1 MGNYSPSTKQK
12 LTKELRRAQSVEVIC
27 LQNTCSLEHH
37 GKKSTFP
44 RSQLL
49 TEELM
54 TISYNTKQHTQEPKP
69 TGTTGKVARELKT
82 PRSSFTSYQSKRIK
96 LKWQNKAVHT
106 CTMSQFISTS
116 SILLIFSGSLTGCP
130 WGHVS
135 VFTFFKGGWPH
146 VMSSLFSSSL
156 HAPSHMALVDGI
168 SVLLFLLSKLLA
180 LLASSSVF
188 SFLALRAEGDWA
200 EFFRFVFAVFRVC
213 PVSNLFLS
221 SKSTSAIAI
230 ELF

>member
-12 LTKELRRAQSVEVIC
+12 LTEELRRAQSVEVNC
-27 LQNTCSLEHH
+27 LQNICSLEHH
-37 GKKSTFP
+37 GKKSTFL

-54 TISYNTKQHTQEPKP
+54 TISYNTKQRTQQPKP
-69 TGTTGKVARELKT
+69 TGTTGKSDKGT
-82 PRSSFTSYQSKRIK
+82 PRPSLTPSQSKRIK

-116 SILLIFSGSLTGCP
+116 SILLVFAGNLTGCP

-135 VFTFFKGGWPH
+135 VFTFFKGDWPH
-146 VMSSLFSSSL
+146 VKSSSFSSSL
-156 HAPSHMALVDGI
+156 HPPSHMVLVDGI
-168 SVLLFLLSKLLA
+168 SMLLFLLSKLLA

-188 SFLALRAEGDWA
+188 SFLVLRAEGDWA
-200 EFFRFVFAVFRVC
+200 EFFRFVLAVFRVF

>member
-1 MGNYSPSTKQK
+1 MGHYSPSTKQK
-12 LTKELRRAQSVEVIC
+12 LTKELRRAQSLEAIC
-27 LQNTCSLEHH
+27 LQNTCSCSLEHH
-37 GKKSTFP
+37 GKKSTFL

-54 TISYNTKQHTQEPKP
+54 TISYNTKQRTQEPKP
-69 TGTTGKVARELKT
+69 TGTTGKSDKGTENSQVS
-82 PRSSFTSYQSKRIK
+82 PQSKRIK

-116 SILLIFSGSLTGCP
+116 SILLVFAGSLTGCP

-135 VFTFFKGGWPH
+135 VFTFFKGDWPH
-146 VMSSLFSSSL
+146 VKSSLFSSSL
-156 HAPSHMALVDGI
+156 HPPSHVALVDGI

-188 SFLALRAEGDWA
+188 SFLVLRAEGDWA

-230 ELF
+230 ELL